1 MKRLVALFFLFI
13 FMLSLTFGPNAQN
26 LLAAT
31 NDELYSFTTKDG
43 EPALYDHA
51 NKAYVVKAWT
61 ADGKEISLSEY
72 KSIIEGSNKL
82 NTQNAITLAPS
93 ENQKTNQQV
102 EKINA
107 LNYINMNY
115 YEKDLTWAATATPQK
130 VSPSVDCPSWQ
141 PAPCPVQVTDSVQSS
156 ESFSTGVD
164 AGDKNYIRVNAGF
177 TWQETSQSQVG
188 VTYQIPLGQRGY
200 VTFAPY
206 FNHTRGYIHYAYSDQ
221 SGYHYLGKS
230 KMKFAQ
236 SPKVLSNG
244 LADGV
249 YSVVKY

>member
-1 MKRLVALFFLFI
+1 
-13 FMLSLTFGPNAQN
+13 MLSLTIGPNAQN

-51 NKAYVVKAWT
+51 NKVYVVKAWT

-82 NTQNAITLAPS
+82 NTQNMTTLTPGN
-93 ENQKTNQQV
+93 NQKTNKQV

-115 YEKDLTWAATATPQK
+115 YEENLKWAATGSPQK

-141 PAPCPVQVTDSVQSS
+141 PVPCPVQVTDSVQSS
-156 ESFSTGVD
+156 ESFSTNVD
-164 AGDKNYIRVNAGF
+164 AGDKNYIRVNTGF
-177 TWQETSQSQVG
+177 TWQSTSQSQVG
-188 VTYQIPLGQRGY
+188 VTYQIPLGERGMLLLHLILIIQEVIY
-200 VTFAPY
+200 TMLIPIRQVTIILV
-206 FNHTRGYIHYAYSDQ
+206 RVI
-221 SGYHYLGKS
+221 
-230 KMKFAQ
+230 
-236 SPKVLSNG
+236 
-244 LADGV
+244 
-249 YSVVKY
+249 

>member
-1 MKRLVALFFLFI
+1 
-13 FMLSLTFGPNAQN
+13 MLSLTIGPNAQN

-82 NTQNAITLAPS
+82 NTQNAITLTS
-93 ENQKTNQQV
+93 NDNQKTNQQV

-115 YEKDLTWAATATPQK
+115 YEKDLTWAATASPQK
-130 VSPSVDCPSWQ
+130 VSPSVD
-141 PAPCPVQVTDSVQSS
+141 ALLGNLHHARYKLRILFNLLNHFRQVLM
-156 ESFSTGVD
+156 
-164 AGDKNYIRVNAGF
+164 
-177 TWQETSQSQVG
+177 QETK
-188 VTYQIPLGQRGY
+188 IILE
-200 VTFAPY
+200 
-206 FNHTRGYIHYAYSDQ
+206 
-221 SGYHYLGKS
+221 
-230 KMKFAQ
+230 
-236 SPKVLSNG
+236 
-244 LADGV
+244 
-249 YSVVKY
+249 